1 MCNMKPGELMSFELQ
16 HRKHVH
22 KELKGIARRQLGR
35 ASSML
40 ATSSVGTFKTA
51 VHESRK
57 GVKKVRAIL
66 NVLEQCG
73 AQIARKDAQRL
84 KQAGRELSALRDAT
98 AIVETFDRVRRRY
111 PTSLSEHTYAV
122 LRRGLVR
129 AGEQQERRARR
140 DGVATHAARQLHKTR
155 KAAKRWT
162 APAFDLPELF
172 AVITASYRRSR
183 KAMKRARASRRSAAV
198 HAWRKELKMFWYQLR
213 LVKPWTAG
221 LAPLVGEL
229 KRLET
234 ELGEDHNLVV
244 LGATLRGCRDLRS
257 MRAEVRQVAQLA
269 RRMRPPLRTRAF
281 ALGRR
286 LHRRKPDVF
295 VRSLRRSSKQKG
307 APSAAA

>member
-1 MCNMKPGELMSFELQ
+1 MAFEL
-16 HRKHVH
+16 HYRKHVD
-22 KELKGIARRQLGR
+22 KALERIARRQLGR
-35 ASSML
+35 ASHML
-40 ATSSVGTFKTA
+40 ATSSASTFETA

-57 GVKKVRAIL
+57 SVKKVRAIL
-66 NVLEQCG
+66 NVFEQSG
-73 AQIARKDAQRL
+73 AKIPGKDKKRL
-84 KQAGRELSALRDAT
+84 KRAGRELSALRDAT

-111 PTSLSEHTYAV
+111 PTGLSEHTYRV

-129 AGEQQERRARR
+129 AGKQLEHRARR
-140 DGVATHAARQLHKTR
+140 DGVAAHAARQLDKTR

-162 APAFDLPELF
+162 TPGFDQPELF
-172 AVITASYRRSR
+172 AAITASYRHSR
-183 KAMKRARASRRSAAV
+183 TAMKGAGESRRSAAV
-198 HAWRKELKMFWYQLR
+198 HGWRKELKLLWYQLR
-213 LVKPWTAG
+213 LVNPLTRG
-221 LAPLVGEL
+221 IAPLVGQL

-286 LHRRKPDVF
+286 LHRRKPGAF
-295 VRSLRRSSKQKG
+295 GRWLCRSSKHKRAQ
-307 APSAAA
+307 SAAA